1 MHPYFIIERG
11 IIMDLNRMAILN
23 FFSECDANNFYT
35 AYELIYAINS
45 YDGSLD
51 DICYY
56 CNDDYFFAMA
66 FGTNVLDAVRA
77 VCYGNYKYSDDYV
90 RFDAYGNLESA
101 NLYEIMDMYDLYK
114 HEIADKIIELAD
126 VCFDY
131 LDLPE
136 EFYLD
141 LPEDF
146 YLD

>member
-1 MHPYFIIERG
+1 ME
-11 IIMDLNRMAILN
+11 LNRMAILD
-23 FFSECDANNFYT
+23 FFSECDSTNFYM
-35 AYELIYAINS
+35 AYDLICAVNS

-51 DICYY
+51 DIYY
-56 CNDDYFFAMA
+56 YYNDDDFFAMA

-101 NLYEIMDMYDLYK
+101 NSYEIMNMYDLYK
-114 HEIADKIIELAD
+114 NEIADKIIELAD

-136 EFYLD
+136 CFFLN
-141 LPEDF
+141 
-146 YLD
+146 

>member
-1 MHPYFIIERG
+1 ME
-11 IIMDLNRMAILN
+11 LNRMAILD
-23 FFSECDANNFYT
+23 FFSECDSINFYM
-35 AYELIYAINS
+35 AYDLICAVNS

-56 CNDDYFFAMA
+56 YNDDDFFAMA

-77 VCYGNYKYSDDYV
+77 VCYGNYNYLDDYV

-101 NLYEIMDMYDLYK
+101 NSYEIMNMYDLYK
-114 HEIADKIIELAD
+114 NEIADKIIELAD

-136 EFYLD
+136 CFFLN
-141 LPEDF
+141 
-146 YLD
+146 

>member
-1 MHPYFIIERG
+1 ME
-11 IIMDLNRMAILN
+11 LNRMAILD
-23 FFSECDANNFYT
+23 FFSECDSTNFYM
-35 AYELIYAINS
+35 AYDLICAVNS

-56 CNDDYFFAMA
+56 CNDDDFFAMA

-101 NLYEIMDMYDLYK
+101 NSYEIMNMYDLYK
-114 HEIADKIIELAD
+114 NEIADKIIELAD

-136 EFYLD
+136 CFFLN
-141 LPEDF
+141 
-146 YLD
+146 

>member
-11 IIMDLNRMAILN
+11 INVELSREAVINYFENCNSSN
-23 FFSECDANNFYT
+23 FFI
-35 AYELIYAINS
+35 AYELVCAINS

-51 DICYY
+51 EINYY
-56 CNDDYFFAMA
+56 YNDDDFFAMA

-77 VCYGNYKYSDDYV
+77 VCYGDYNYSDDYV

-101 NLYEIMDMYDLYK
+101 NLYEIMNMYDLYK

-136 EFYLD
+136 CFFLN
-141 LPEDF
+141 
-146 YLD
+146 

>member
-1 MHPYFIIERG
+1 
-11 IIMDLNRMAILN
+11 MAILD
-23 FFSECDANNFYT
+23 FFSECDSTNFYM
-35 AYELIYAINS
+35 AYDLICAVNS

-56 CNDDYFFAMA
+56 CNDDDFFAMA

-101 NLYEIMDMYDLYK
+101 NSYEIMNMYDLYK
-114 HEIADKIIELAD
+114 NEIADKIIELAD

-136 EFYLD
+136 CFFLN
-141 LPEDF
+141 
-146 YLD
+146 